1 MPKNYGGYTPMLKK
15 HNDAGPKAA
24 VTGAPRKLPGKLQ
37 MSAHAGG
44 KGSKMSYGKSYK

>member
-37 MSAHAGG
+37 MGTGGG
-44 KGSKMSYGKSYK
+44 KNPKPSKMSYK